1 MAERESPFTRLDS
14 KLISGLRL
22 DAAPFVERLG
32 EPQLEERG
40 FSFSPGNEPFRKFT
54 IGYGLN
60 KKFLG
65 KIYLLTLEGVLA
77 VLVPV
82 SSTGSLELGY
92 TGLVRK
98 GRPFFALKGSK
109 DESPMKRRMIT
120 VLNNHQSLLEACWGL
135 ELEFLKILFE
145 PREGSVRIQVRP
157 YGGSLLRIMVPPLH
171 YHVRLIPE
179 QAILILKVM
188 NQIGGI
194 LNQLIR

>member
-1 MAERESPFTRLDS
+1 MAERGSLFTRLDS

-22 DAAPFVERLG
+22 DSGPFVERLG
-32 EPQLEERG
+32 EPRLEERG

-65 KIYLLTLEGVLA
+65 KIYLMTLEGVLP

-82 SSTGSLELGY
+82 SSAGSLELGY
-92 TGLVRK
+92 AGLVRK

-109 DESPMKRRMIT
+109 DEGLMERRLIA
-120 VLNNHQSLLEACWGL
+120 VLNNRQSLLDACWGL
-135 ELEFLKILFE
+135 EVEFLKILFD
-145 PREGSVRIQVRP
+145 PREGSARIQVRP

-179 QAILILKVM
+179 QAALIMTVM
-188 NQIGGI
+188 NRIGGI
-194 LNQLIR
+194 INELLR

>member
-1 MAERESPFTRLDS
+1 MAERESPFARLDS

-22 DAAPFVERLG
+22 DSGPFIERLG
-32 EPQLEERG
+32 EPQLEELG

-65 KIYLLTLEGVLA
+65 KIYLMTLEGVVNVLA
-77 VLVPV
+77 PV
-82 SSTGSLELGY
+82 SSAGSLELGY

-109 DESPMKRRMIT
+109 DGGVIERRIMA
-120 VLNNHQSLLEACWGL
+120 VLNNQQSLLDACRGL
-135 ELEFLKILFE
+135 EVEFLKILLD
-145 PREGSVRIQVRP
+145 PREGSARIQVRP
-157 YGGSLLRIMVPPLH
+157 YGGSLLRIMLPPLH

-179 QAILILKVM
+179 QAALIMTVM
-188 NQIGGI
+188 NRIGGI
-194 LNQLIR
+194 LNQLLR